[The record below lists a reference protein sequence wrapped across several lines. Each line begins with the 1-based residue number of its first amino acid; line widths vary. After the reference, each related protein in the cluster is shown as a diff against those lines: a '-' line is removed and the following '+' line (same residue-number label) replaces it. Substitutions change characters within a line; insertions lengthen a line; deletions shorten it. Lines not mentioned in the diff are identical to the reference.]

1 MEYQRLITIDKNGN
15 SIGRM
20 CGTKQCRTIHKPNGC
35 ENCPMTKAIYA
46 QLKFFEDAVEEEIK
60 HEKFEYTTHNNS
72 RSDTNR

>member
-20 CGTKQCRTIHKPNGC
+20 CGTEQCRTIHKPNGC

-46 QLKFFEDAVEEEIK
+46 QLKFFEDAVEEEILD
-60 HEKFEYTTHNNS
+60 EKLKSTYNSS
-72 RSDTNR
+72 RSDTSR